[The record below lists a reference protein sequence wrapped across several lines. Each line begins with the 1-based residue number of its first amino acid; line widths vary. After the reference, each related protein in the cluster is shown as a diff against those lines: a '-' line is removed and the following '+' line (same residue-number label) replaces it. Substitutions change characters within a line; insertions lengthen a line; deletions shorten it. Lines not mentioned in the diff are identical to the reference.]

1 MKLSSPKL
9 PPWPAAG
16 TIDRLFDDASA
27 LRSVEDAILV
37 RLHERAYRE
46 IVVPLLERDAVFAT
60 DNGASRDAMRFVDR
74 HGEVLGLR
82 PDFTGSVARIVA
94 SRLADVPDVRLC
106 YRGTVFRDAGTHAR
120 RQQQQAGFE
129 HFGSGSVDEDVDA
142 VVTAVDVARI
152 LSLQGTTVSVGSAAV
167 VSALEP
173 QASSDV
179 RRALDRRDTTAL
191 PSSLLPLVHLVGDR
205 NVLERAR
212 AELPSSTHAALSRL
226 SSVVD
231 ALSQQGLRVV
241 VDLAEVRPWTYYT
254 GFVFSLWATG
264 VPRVVCAGGRYDQ
277 LVGRF
282 GVDRPA
288 VGATFDVD
296 AVLRVQGGA

>member
-1 MKLSSPKL
+1 MPFKQGGTTLPSIDSLRGLWYARTTVAAAAAPLPRYVLAADSWLASCCLIRDASRITSASHLAQSSPTAT
-9 PPWPAAG
+9 WAAAAQLAG
-16 TIDRLFDDASA
+16 
-27 LRSVEDAILV
+27 E
-37 RLHERAYRE
+37 
-46 IVVPLLERDAVFAT
+46 AT
-60 DNGASRDAMRFVDR
+60 AAAAKRMQ
-74 HGEVLGLR
+74 
-82 PDFTGSVARIVA
+82 TG
-94 SRLADVPDVRLC
+94 
-106 YRGTVFRDAGTHAR
+106 
-120 RQQQQAGFE
+120 
-129 HFGSGSVDEDVDA
+129 
-142 VVTAVDVARI
+142 
-152 LSLQGTTVSVGSAAV
+152 
-167 VSALEP
+167 
-173 QASSDV
+173 DV